1 MYLNPWM
8 DVLRKNSS
16 ATFFTVV
23 LCVMFCEIEF
33 IFLGIKYLFLRIIIF
48 IREIITQDTNILALL
63 ELLREVHT
71 CWIGARQMLAH
82 IDDVDQ

>member
-23 LCVMFCEIEF
+23 FCVIFCEIEF
-33 IFLGIKYLFLRIIIF
+33 IFLWIKYLFLRIIIF
-48 IREIITQDTNILALL
+48 VREIITQDSSIQALL
-63 ELLREVHT
+63 ELLSEVHE
-71 CWIGARQMLAH
+71 CWIDARQMLAH